1 MKMSISKDKLVL
13 QVVLALF
20 LIAAGYAAMT
30 HMKVGELESALQMAS
45 RTGEDAG
52 TQLKGAQARLT
63 AATARVAELE
73 KKQKEAV
80 NLKALLG
87 SIEQQVLPVLEASA
101 RTAKPNVRAN
111 VLAGVGLIGQVS
123 HGVDNEAALA
133 ALERAL
139 AADKTNC
146 PAGLAL
152 NLSTTKKSELPAEC
166 QAFLPVPAAEAKP
179 AAAAPAAAPAAAA
192 PAAAPAAA
200 AKADAKAAPA
210 K

>member
-13 QVVLALF
+13 QIVLALF
-20 LIAAGYAAMT
+20 LIAVGYAAMT

-52 TQLKGAQARLT
+52 TQLKGAQAKLT

-73 KKQKEAV
+73 KKQKEADS
-80 NLKALLG
+80 LKALLG
-87 SIEQQVLPVLEASA
+87 SIEQQILPVLEASTK
-101 RTAKPNVRAN
+101 TAKPNVRAN
-111 VLAGVGLIGQVS
+111 VLAGVGIIGQVS

-139 AADKTNC
+139 AADKANC

-152 NLSTTKKSELPAEC
+152 NMSASKKSELPAEC
-166 QAFLPVPAAEAKP
+166 QAFLPVSAAEAKP
-179 AAAAPAAAPAAAA
+179 AAAAPAAAP
-192 PAAAPAAA
+192 
-200 AKADAKAAPA
+200 KADAPKADVKAAPA